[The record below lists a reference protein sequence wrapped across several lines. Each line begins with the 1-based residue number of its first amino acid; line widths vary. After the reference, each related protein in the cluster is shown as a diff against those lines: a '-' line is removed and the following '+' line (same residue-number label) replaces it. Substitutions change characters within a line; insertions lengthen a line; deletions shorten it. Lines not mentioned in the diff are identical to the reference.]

1 MSGLG
6 AAGSRP
12 FRAGCRSGAWRAGPQ
27 QMAALLLHGDVEAQR
42 THVDVPLAFHL
53 ALDPQLADDR
63 GMNARAW
70 PRIEPLALIAAT
82 LATAMAACYVW
93 LSHQQ
98 GDQPLPWV
106 LALLLAG
113 ALLAAYGA
121 IGQLPCRHAALLAA
135 GAALTTLGLLALP
148 SIGLPIIA
156 SGFLAL
162 ASTLRSPQR
171 RAP

>member
-1 MSGLG
+1 M
-6 AAGSRP
+6 AAHRT
-12 FRAGCRSGAWRAGPQ
+12 AGPDRRD
-27 QMAALLLHGDVEAQR
+27 AGHSDGRLLRV
-42 THVDVPLAFHL
+42 
-53 ALDPQLADDR
+53 
-63 GMNARAW
+63 
-70 PRIEPLALIAAT
+70 LI
-82 LATAMAACYVW
+82 
-93 LSHQQ
+93 HQQ

-113 ALLAAYGA
+113 ALLAVYGA
-121 IGQLPCRHAALLAA
+121 IRQLPHRRAALLAA

-162 ASTLRSPQR
+162 ASILRSPQQ

>member
-1 MSGLG
+1 MK
-6 AAGSRP
+6 
-12 FRAGCRSGAWRAGPQ
+12 
-27 QMAALLLHGDVEAQR
+27 
-42 THVDVPLAFHL
+42 
-53 ALDPQLADDR
+53 
-63 GMNARAW
+63 ARAW

-93 LSHQQ
+93 LIHQQ

-113 ALLAAYGA
+113 ALLAVYGA
-121 IGQLPCRHAALLAA
+121 IRQLPCRHAALLAA

-162 ASTLRSPQR
+162 ASILRSPQR
-171 RAP
+171 RAPQ

>member
-1 MSGLG
+1 MKPGG
-6 AAGSRP
+6 
-12 FRAGCRSGAWRAGPQ
+12 
-27 QMAALLLHGDVEAQR
+27 
-42 THVDVPLAFHL
+42 
-53 ALDPQLADDR
+53 
-63 GMNARAW
+63 W

-82 LATAMAACYVW
+82 LATAMAAYYVW
-93 LSHQQ
+93 LIRQQ

-121 IGQLPCRHAALLAA
+121 IRQVPYRRAVLLTA
-135 GAALTTLGLLALP
+135 GAALTTLGLLALL

-162 ASTLRSPQR
+162 ASIWRAAPHR